1 MEYGF
6 ISHVLLW
13 LVGVIAV
20 GGLVGTVAAFWS
32 MGRSGYRND

>member
-13 LVGVIAV
+13 IIGIMTAAAGVGA
-20 GGLVGTVAAFWS
+20 VAALWS
-32 MGRSGYRND
+32 LGRQGYKQG